1 MLVKLHF
8 SKLGCQYNSLLRM
21 ILANLRQYVLQ
32 GTIYGR
38 VIRTTLAAQPK
49 SMPSSFLGGKMHTY
63 VMLRYSVMVCEVGGN
78 SGAVGGSNNSSGAS
92 HTISPPN
99 LGNIEIPIS
108 VQEPS
113 KMSQKLLLPYRSR
126 THALFMIS
134 ENLIAMSNI

>member
-1 MLVKLHF
+1 
-8 SKLGCQYNSLLRM
+8 
-21 ILANLRQYVLQ
+21 
-32 GTIYGR
+32 
-38 VIRTTLAAQPK
+38 
-49 SMPSSFLGGKMHTY
+49 MHTY

-134 ENLIAMSNI
+134 ENLQSATYNESTNNRLKMEVFPY